1 MKVLCKSILSSLLLK
16 ETKYVFKDIAVIII
30 EIKHNYTFEMI
41 TCLGFEL
48 LHLLVINIRFPCF
61 SILN

>member
-1 MKVLCKSILSSLLLK
+1 M
-16 ETKYVFKDIAVIII
+16 FKDIAVIII